1 MSKAK
6 ISWVGIVIVA
16 ICSGAWADFY
26 PSGGSVPGE
35 SWGQGFVYD
44 GSTVGSINLVTV
56 QAASGGPFE
65 LPVFRELL
73 PRDSLGG
80 QNWHIAWETPGAA
93 SAIGDPVEILNFELW
108 FEPEPVEP
116 LTIQFA
122 AFGSDGGMSAQEAFQ
137 ATWDGALWSIG
148 SSGWDITR
156 PEAMGGHVPTPG
168 AAVLGLIGLGLVG
181 WVKRRVA

>member
-16 ICSGAWADFY
+16 ICSSARADIY
-26 PSGGSVPGE
+26 PAGGPLLGE

-44 GSTVGSINLVTV
+44 GSTVGSISLVTV

-93 SAIGDPVEILNFELW
+93 SVIGDPVEILNFELW
-108 FEPEPVEP
+108 FEPDPVEP
-116 LTIQFA
+116 VTIQFA
-122 AFGSDGGMSAQEAFQ
+122 AFGSDGGMFAQEAFL
-137 ATWDGALWSIG
+137 AAWDGDQWTIG

-156 PEAMGGHVPTPG
+156 PEAMGGQLPAPG
-168 AAVLGLIGLGLVG
+168 AATLGVIGLGLVS
-181 WVKRRVA
+181 WVRRRFA